1 MITKISPTLLHE
13 NPRREYYE
21 MGILSE
27 IASTYRFTAQVGP
40 SQPAL
45 DSTFYNVVHVILRFS
60 NGQVGR
66 LQASLLPFVDPQYS
80 MTITHGKKWV
90 AWQDVWLV
98 VALIV
103 LWPSRVTI

>member
-1 MITKISPTLLHE
+1 MWLHWTWRADSASFRHILDTIDV
-13 NPRREYYE
+13 PL
-21 MGILSE
+21 MG
-27 IASTYRFTAQVGP
+27 R
-40 SQPAL
+40 

-66 LQASLLPFVDPQYS
+66 LQAFVLPFVDPQYS

-103 LWPSRVTI
+103 YGLRE